1 MPEFGKRI
9 APGHAVSSSRSRG
22 QADVDAVLAVVKAGK
37 LPSWTTAGPIKLV
50 IGLLLVAAGLCFFTV
65 TYAGDI
71 VRDIRL
77 AGTWQVAY
85 DLRAV
90 SGSCTRYNFV
100 VTRCSAKIQ
109 SNAEPNQA
117 PVASEFMMLFS
128 GGGGEMLVPVRSTKD
143 PSAVAIAYAT
153 ETKLF
158 NRTVTFLGL
167 AGTLALIVIGL
178 VGALGSGR
186 YEGGAAHLALLA
198 GLGELQARAES
209 MQTLSRTAT

>member
-9 APGHAVSSSRSRG
+9 AIGHAESPGRPGG
-22 QADVDAVLAVVKAGK
+22 QADIDAALAVFKAGK
-37 LPSWTTAGPIKLV
+37 LPNWTTAGPIKLFL
-50 IGLLLVAAGLCFFTV
+50 GLLLVAAGLCFFTV

-77 AGTWQVAY
+77 RGTWQVAY

-90 SGSCTRYNFV
+90 NGSCTRYNFV

-109 SNAEPNQA
+109 SNAEPDQA

-128 GGGGEMLVPVRSTKD
+128 GGGGEMLVPVRSTTD

-153 ETKLF
+153 ETKLM
-158 NRTVTFLGL
+158 NRTITFLVL
-167 AGTLALIVIGL
+167 AGALAALLIGL
-178 VGALGSGR
+178 LGALGSGR
-186 YEGGAAHLALLA
+186 YKGGAAHLALLA
-198 GLGELQARAES
+198 GIGELQARAER
-209 MQTLSRTAT
+209 MQTLSSTTT

>member
-1 MPEFGKRI
+1 M
-9 APGHAVSSSRSRG
+9 A
-22 QADVDAVLAVVKAGK
+22 
-37 LPSWTTAGPIKLV
+37 
-50 IGLLLVAAGLCFFTV
+50 AAGLCFFTV

-77 AGTWQVAY
+77 AGTRQVAY

-158 NRTVTFLGL
+158 NRTVTFLVL
-167 AGTLALIVIGL
+167 AGSLALIAIGL

-198 GLGELQARAES
+198 GLGELQARAEN